1 MVELAADRRA
11 GEWLSLGHV
20 VAAGCA
26 SALVGPDPLKKL
38 KAALS
43 KGSSQGMDRVG
54 RELKSLYR
62 QMMAGRDSG

>member
-1 MVELAADRRA
+1 MVELAADRRS

-26 SALVGPDPLKKL
+26 AALVGPEPLKKL

-43 KGSSQGMDRVG
+43 KGSQGMDRVG
-54 RELKSLYR
+54 RELKNLYR
-62 QMMAGRDSG
+62 QMTAGEGQ